1 MNNIW
6 NLLMKLP
13 SNEKLKNSF
22 LTMEKTWEELIDI
35 NSFYK
40 CLYCLQIVEELTF
53 TNNQGTPMYFYF
65 FLLF

>member
-1 MNNIW
+1 
-6 NLLMKLP
+6 MKLP

-22 LTMEKTWEELIDI
+22 LNMEKNWDELVDV

-53 TNNQGTPMYFYF
+53 INNQGV
-65 FLLF
+65 LQ